1 MDPDAVSTAPTAVN
15 PPADGWSLTL
25 PPKMADDLFDH
36 LFGDGEEHGAVI
48 LAAQV
53 HGPRGPRLLARHLVT
68 AVDGVDYVEG
78 TVGYRALTPNF
89 VRDNILRAGDE
100 QLAYLAVHNHGGHQ
114 TVRFSR
120 TDLTSHERGYPALRA
135 ISGQP
140 VGAVVFAP
148 AAAAGDLW
156 LPSGD
161 RVELAEVVIPGNN
174 LIRLQPRPTKAAT
187 TDPTWDR
194 QTRLFGDRGQQ
205 NLNRLRVA
213 IVGAGGAGSIITEF
227 IARMGIGSLVLVDP
241 DDVDETNLPRLVGA
255 ERADVGQPKVD
266 IAARNAIRAN
276 PLAVVERHATDLH
289 EQPALGAVAKCD
301 WIFLAADTN
310 AARHYTN
317 KLVQQQLIPATQ
329 VGVKVPVADG
339 GRIGQIHTITRL
351 LLPGHGCLWCN
362 QLINPTDLAVE
373 MLPDAERRQAQYVPG
388 VPAPSVMALN
398 GLAASEAA
406 NHFMLAT
413 ACLHTSNEIVDLRY
427 RPRAREHDVITPRQ
441 SERCDWCNPTAAAPV
456 AVLKR

>member
-1 MDPDAVSTAPTAVN
+1 MDPGAVSTAPIVVN
-15 PPADGWSLTL
+15 APVDGWSLTL
-25 PPKMADDLFDH
+25 PPKMAKVLFSH

-48 LAAQV
+48 LAAEVQ
-53 HGPRGPRLLARHLVT
+53 GPRGPRLLARHLVL

-78 TVGYRALTPNF
+78 TVGYRALTASF
-89 VRDNILRAGDE
+89 VRDNILRAGEE

-114 TVRFSR
+114 SVRFSR
-120 TDLTSHERGYPALRA
+120 TDLNSHERGYPALRA
-135 ISGQP
+135 ITGHP

-161 RVELAEVVIPGNN
+161 RAELAEVVIPGNN
-174 LIRLQPRPTKAAT
+174 LVRLQPKPTKPAT
-187 TDPTWDR
+187 TDPAWDR

-205 NLNRLRVA
+205 NLSRLRVA
-213 IVGAGGAGSIITEF
+213 IVGAGGAGSLITEF
-227 IARMGIGSLVLVDP
+227 VARMGVGSLVLVDP
-241 DDVDETNLPRLVGA
+241 DHVDETNLPRLVGA
-255 ERADVGQPKVD
+255 ERADVGQLKVD
-266 IAARNAIRAN
+266 VAARNATRAN
-276 PLAVVERHATDLH
+276 PRVVVERHATNLH
-289 EQPALGAVAKCD
+289 EQPALGAVEKCD

-329 VGVKVPVADG
+329 VGVKVRVADG
-339 GRIGQIHTITRL
+339 GGVGQVHAVTRL

-362 QLINPTDLAVE
+362 QLINRTDLAIE
-373 MLPDAERRQAQYVPG
+373 MLPDAERRQAEYVPG

-398 GLAASEAA
+398 GLAAAEAA

-413 ACLHTSNEIVDLRY
+413 ACLHTSEEVVDLRY

-441 SERCDWCNPTAAAPV
+441 SDRCDWCNPGPA
-456 AVLKR
+456 